1 MISLL
6 LLKIRRFTKSFYYLR
21 DSLLIDFSPFNRSP
35 FIEKKRVSESIVLN
49 RKKDV
54 LKEKR
59 IIMNNFTNFE
69 DRKLMRQLI

>member
-1 MISLL
+1 MISLS
-6 LLKIRRFTKSFYYLR
+6 LLKIRRIIKSFYYLR

-54 LKEKR
+54 FKGKEENYEQFHK
-59 IIMNNFTNFE
+59 F
-69 DRKLMRQLI
+69 